1 MILLLPLLQCQV
13 LKLNLSDFGQQQ
25 QQHYHR
31 RGTCQCQL
39 LGKASALQSVRT
51 CWSACPDSAL
61 NPVTQLL
68 LLLLPSTLTYYYPT
82 YCPHKQLE

>member
-25 QQHYHR
+25 QQQQQHYHR

-39 LGKASALQSVRT
+39 PGKASAP
-51 CWSACPDSAL
+51 AIG
-61 NPVTQLL
+61 
-68 LLLLPSTLTYYYPT
+68 TYVLV
-82 YCPHKQLE
+82 CLS